1 VTLTTFGLLGVM
13 APDGAAAPHH
23 AVLGAPKKAAKAAKA
38 VPGQLTKQV
47 TMAPK
52 ALKFGMA
59 LKQVAK
65 VYDKQ
70 FDAEFLPLYKK
81 AEPGPQMTA
90 LDAELRDKKALIRRN
105 VVAFNDTPTGVDYT
119 PLKGEYSYG
128 NKETM
133 SRVSL
138 RSGTERYFFFIDD
151 RLWKVYD
158 EYKLQKGGSLGEN
171 FEEALAVLTKK
182 FDVPPKKVEAD
193 FEKGRS
199 FEEAH
204 WQTSDL
210 LIRAVNRG
218 NSLGI
223 VYVDRSVHDNISRYR
238 THKPKDLHAL
248 DPAVRSATKKAEP
261 PADEKGKAK
270 K

>member
-1 VTLTTFGLLGVM
+1 MPTFFSRCSMIPPARPSNSVVARSDHVTSVSVGPARRRAHDRGFREATMKFRVLVTLTTFGLLGVM

-138 RSGTERYFFFIDD
+138 R
-151 RLWKVYD
+151 
-158 EYKLQKGGSLGEN
+158 
-171 FEEALAVLTKK
+171 
-182 FDVPPKKVEAD
+182 
-193 FEKGRS
+193 
-199 FEEAH
+199 
-204 WQTSDL
+204 
-210 LIRAVNRG
+210 
-218 NSLGI
+218 
-223 VYVDRSVHDNISRYR
+223 
-238 THKPKDLHAL
+238 
-248 DPAVRSATKKAEP
+248 
-261 PADEKGKAK
+261 
-270 K
+270 